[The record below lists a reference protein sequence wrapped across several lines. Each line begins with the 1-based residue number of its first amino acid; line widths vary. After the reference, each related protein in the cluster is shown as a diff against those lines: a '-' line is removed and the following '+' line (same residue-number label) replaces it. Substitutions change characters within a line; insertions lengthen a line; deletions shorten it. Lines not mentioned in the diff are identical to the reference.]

1 MGPMEKATRDPAV
14 LTAKRLFLRPL
25 KIVDAPRLARLNN
38 DPLVTN
44 NLLKTTTP
52 FTVNDARAL
61 ILRARKKRSPVWAID
76 NGQLI
81 GVIGIAGEFGYWLAR
96 SAWDR
101 GYAYEAARVVIDHA
115 FERLNIDAL
124 HASPIADNRASRH
137 LLKKLGFQEDGTAR
151 TTCLERGKAV
161 VLIRYRLDRR
171 TWQKAQFPANL
182 KVRSVSAT

>member
-1 MGPMEKATRDPAV
+1 MGSMEKATRDPAV
-14 LTAKRLFLRPL
+14 LTTKRLFLRPL
-25 KIVDAPRLARLNN
+25 KIVDAPRLARLTN

-44 NLLKTTTP
+44 NLLKTEMP

-96 SAWDR
+96 SAWGR
-101 GYAYEAARVVIDHA
+101 GYAYEAARVVIDYA

-137 LLKKLGFQEDGTAR
+137 LLKKLGFQEDGTTRA
-151 TTCLERGKAV
+151 TCLERGNV
-161 VLIRYRLDRR
+161 VALIRYRLDRR
-171 TWQKAQFPANL
+171 TWQEA
-182 KVRSVSAT
+182 